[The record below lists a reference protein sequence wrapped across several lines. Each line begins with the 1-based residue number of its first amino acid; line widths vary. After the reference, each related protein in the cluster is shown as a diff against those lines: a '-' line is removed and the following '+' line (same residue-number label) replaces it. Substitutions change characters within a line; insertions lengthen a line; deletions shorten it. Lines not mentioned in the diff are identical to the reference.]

1 VIPYLLTMV
10 LSLADGSKQIADVA
24 VTPSQEMCEA
34 LAETLNTH
42 PNKPAEV
49 TLMCRPAQTEKRT

>member
-1 VIPYLLTMV
+1 V

-49 TLMCRPAQTEKRT
+49 TPMCRPAQTEKRT

>member
-34 LAETLNTH
+34 LNTH